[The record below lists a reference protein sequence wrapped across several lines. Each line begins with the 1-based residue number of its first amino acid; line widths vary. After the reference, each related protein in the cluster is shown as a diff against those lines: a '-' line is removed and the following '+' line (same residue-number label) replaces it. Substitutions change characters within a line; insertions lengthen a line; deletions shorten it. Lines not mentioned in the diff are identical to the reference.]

1 MKYLRRLSGLAVSL
15 LLLVM
20 VLALSVGAEGTE
32 KQATILFTHDL
43 HSHFFPQRTE
53 DGGESGGYARLMTAL
68 EREREAHP
76 DAVTVDG
83 RRLLRGIPGSD
94 AVYLPGR

>member
-32 KQATILFTHDL
+32 TQATILFTHDL

-68 EREREAHP
+68 ERERA
-76 DAVTVDG
+76 D
-83 RRLLRGIPGSD
+83 IPM
-94 AVYLPGR
+94 R